1 MAVPPEIDVRRFT
14 DTTTQPDPRIVAAL
28 AQYGH
33 DVPWRRKPVQR
44 FVKRVMDMFG
54 ALVLGV
60 LLAPIMLLIA
70 ILVRAT
76 SRGPI
81 FFLQTR
87 IGLGGMP
94 FRMIKFRSM
103 VAELPDGSAKGRGEV
118 TADDQRLTPIGSW
131 LRAWRLDELPQLV
144 HVISGKMSLV
154 GPRPDIPPN
163 LDLYSPEQMLRFAM
177 PPGCTAWAF
186 TRGAFRNDWLARQ
199 DINVEYIQQWS
210 LWLDM
215 VILLQTVVVL
225 LHQKDTT
232 PETREQIRSKQ

>member
-1 MAVPPEIDVRRFT
+1 MG
-14 DTTTQPDPRIVAAL
+14 QPDLRITEAL
-28 AQYGH
+28 ARYAH
-33 DVPWRRKPVQR
+33 DVPWRRRPIQR
-44 FVKRVMDMFG
+44 LLKRVIDMAA

-60 LLAPIMLLIA
+60 MLVPVILVVA
-70 ILVRAT
+70 GLVRAT
-76 SRGPI
+76 SRGPV

-87 IGLGGMP
+87 LGLNGVP

-118 TADDQRLTPIGSW
+118 TSDDQRLTPIGGW

-144 HVISGKMSLV
+144 HVFSGKMSLV

-186 TRGAFRNDWLARQ
+186 TRGAFSNDWLARQ
-199 DINVEYIQQWS
+199 DINVEYVEQWS
-210 LWLDM
+210 LWLD
-215 VILLQTVVVL
+215 IKIFLQTIMVL
-225 LHQKDTT
+225 FLQRNTT
-232 PETREQIRSKQ
+232 PATSAQIHSSKQPDNQ